1 MERQELLEAFSEMSA
16 SDRMAIRAKLI
27 RDMGF
32 EDAPGAGSVMAA
44 CIAIMEEA
52 KAGRDPVKFCEGM
65 LEDMAAMCTD

>member
-1 MERQELLEAFSEMSA
+1 MDRRELLQAFTELSP
-16 SDRMAIRAKLI
+16 SDRMAIRADLI
-27 RDMGF
+27 RDAGF

-65 LEDMAAMCTD
+65 LEEMAGMCTD

>member
-1 MERQELLEAFSEMSA
+1 MDRRELLQAFSELSP
-16 SDRMAIRAKLI
+16 SDRMAIRADLI
-27 RDMGF
+27 RDTGF

-65 LEDMAAMCTD
+65 LEEMAGMCTD